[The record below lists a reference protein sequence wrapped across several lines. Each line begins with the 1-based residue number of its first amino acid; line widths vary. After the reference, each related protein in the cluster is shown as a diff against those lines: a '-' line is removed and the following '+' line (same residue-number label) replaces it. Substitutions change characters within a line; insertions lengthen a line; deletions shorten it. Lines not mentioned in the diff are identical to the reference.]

1 MRIINVCR
9 DDFANFSY
17 ENAQALKSIGID
29 AESFKLI
36 PHSFGYPIQSPIVSL
51 DTMTTAIAHA
61 DVVQVIHN
69 DEKIFNLCLQ
79 VRAARPSDKPLYII
93 PYHSCTS
100 YRNDPDKYNR
110 LWNPH
115 IELSFTNQCE
125 FMNLGSKNLH
135 YITTAIDPDKYNFS
149 GWETKDRVTL
159 AHYPSNS
166 VVKGTGQIL
175 CMLQQVSEKVNL
187 KCSMAIVDSN
197 TQLKRMYQC
206 DIYIELFSPTLYGKP
221 YGCYGV
227 TAFEAAAMGKIVVTQ
242 NIHKEVYEKE
252 YGKTEFFIANTEKEF
267 IDTIEYLI
275 SLPKDQIAMIGQKAK
290 NWVRENHSY
299 RATGERIMNII
310 RTHALS
316 A

>member
-29 AESFKLI
+29 SESFKLV
-36 PHSFGYPIQSPIVSL
+36 PHPFSYPNQSRIVSL
-51 DTMTTAIAHA
+51 DVMITAIAHA

-69 DEKIFNLCLQ
+69 DEEIFNLCLQ
-79 VRAARPSDKPLYII
+79 VRAARSADKPLQII
-93 PYHSCTS
+93 PYHSCTA

-110 LWNPH
+110 SWNPH
-115 IELSFTNQCE
+115 IEMSFTNQCE

-149 GWETKDRVTL
+149 GWTTKDQITFG
-159 AHYPSNS
+159 HYPSNS
-166 VVKGTGQIL
+166 MVKGTNHIL
-175 CMLQQVSEKVNL
+175 HMLKQVKGNADVSYSTEKVDYN
-187 KCSMAIVDSN
+187 A
-197 TQLKRMYQC
+197 QLQRMNQC
-206 DIYIELFSPTLYGKP
+206 DIYIELFSPVLYGKP

-252 YGKTEFFIANTEKEF
+252 YGKTAFFIANTEKEF
-267 IDTIEYLI
+267 VDTIEYLI
-275 SLPKDQIAMIGQKAK
+275 SLPKDKIEELQHKSNA
-290 NWVRENHSY
+290 WVRENHSY
-299 RATGERIMNII
+299 QATGERIMKII
-310 RTHALS
+310 RENHTA
-316 A
+316 